1 MTTVSVPVRITL
13 DAYPALYQV
22 ADGSSVAG
30 QRIYRRLVAA
40 ELAFVLSGAALA
52 VLGAVIPTLQSLFLS
67 LAAASLI
74 GAIAM
79 KLINRQSGSDQR
91 WFDGR
96 AVAETVKTQAWRY
109 MMCAAPYS
117 SDATADASFAG
128 DVLGAMRA
136 RPALEQSLDRLPE
149 DPRQISSTMRAVRA
163 LPLEARLQLYLK
175 ERLSDQARWYKTRA
189 VENQVKGRRW
199 FWVSLLSQVL
209 AASFAFVGVL
219 WPGDALANV
228 IGLCAAVAAAATAW
242 GQLGRHDELSKSYAL
257 AYQELISIQA
267 LAETVTTEEDLDR
280 VVGDGEGA
288 ISREHTMWMAKRL
301 DSAGQLSRG

>member
-1 MTTVSVPVRITL
+1 MSVPVRITN

-22 ADGSSVAG
+22 ADSSSVAG
-30 QRIYRRLVAA
+30 QRVFRRLVAA

-52 VLGAVIPTLQSLFLS
+52 VLGAVVPALESVFLS
-67 LAAASLI
+67 LAGASLI

-109 MMCAAPYS
+109 MMCVAPYS
-117 SDATADASFAG
+117 SDAIADASFAG

-149 DPRQISSTMRAVRA
+149 DPRQISSTMRAVRV

-175 ERLSDQARWYKTRA
+175 ERLSDQARWYKSRA
-189 VENQVKGRRW
+189 VENQANGRRW
-199 FWVSLLSQVL
+199 FWVSLLSQVV
-209 AASFAFVGVL
+209 AASFAFVSVL

-257 AYQELISIQA
+257 AYQELITIQT
-267 LAETVTTEEDLDR
+267 LAESVTTEEDLDR
-280 VVGDGEGA
+280 LVANGEGA

-301 DSAGQLSRG
+301 DAAGQLSRG